1 MIVSISLAQIL
12 ARRQATSQQHL
23 TSRGVVFSQLSP
35 TADPALRI
43 YAMPF
48 SWFMSV
54 GESVPVSLVLDYA
67 SIPRTHQKS
76 IALLLTEK
84 SK

>member
-1 MIVSISLAQIL
+1 MQRHLAGSCQW
-12 ARRQATSQQHL
+12 AN
-23 TSRGVVFSQLSP
+23 
-35 TADPALRI
+35 
-43 YAMPF
+43 
-48 SWFMSV
+48 
-54 GESVPVSLVLDYA
+54 VPVSLVLDYA